1 MSTGSTMDD
10 DRQSGIR
17 DGESI
22 PLTGNDD
29 DALWQD
35 ASPPAHK
42 KEDGLIVDVEG
53 FEGPL
58 DLLLAMAR
66 TQKVDLQEISVL
78 ALAEQY
84 LAFIHDTQRL
94 RLEIAA
100 DYLVM
105 AAWLAFLKSRLLLP
119 REEGEEDQISAEEM
133 AQRLSFRLMRLEA
146 MRNAAAQ
153 LMNRHRLGRDIFG
166 RGAPEGFEHVRDT
179 SYTAQLYDLLKS
191 YAIQRQR
198 TMKVVHTVKK
208 RMVWSIKEARSRLQ
222 VLIGEVQDTWV
233 QLDFFIERYLPTPEY
248 TKTVR
253 ASSFGAT
260 LEMAREGLV
269 ELRQDA
275 PFAPIYMRK
284 RVLEGAVSARGGN
297 GQNAVEGARQDN
309 CQLVNFQEDETGGTQ

>member
-1 MSTGSTMDD
+1 MDD